1 MSLHRDDLTRRF
13 FLDVSADGAVSIRE
27 RGQPLTLCALPV
39 FTTDTHEQALMIQ
52 LRHCKLARDRSGIY
66 RLNECPD
73 GLEALYEVAAM
84 FRDTYES
91 RRQRKAG

>member
-1 MSLHRDDLTRRF
+1 MPLHRNDLSRRF

-27 RGQPLTLCALPV
+27 RGQPLTPCALPV
-39 FTTDTHEQALMIQ
+39 FTTDTHEEALMIQ

-73 GLEALYEVAAM
+73 DLDALYEVAAM
-84 FRDTYES
+84 FRDTHEG
-91 RRQRKAG
+91 RLRKAG